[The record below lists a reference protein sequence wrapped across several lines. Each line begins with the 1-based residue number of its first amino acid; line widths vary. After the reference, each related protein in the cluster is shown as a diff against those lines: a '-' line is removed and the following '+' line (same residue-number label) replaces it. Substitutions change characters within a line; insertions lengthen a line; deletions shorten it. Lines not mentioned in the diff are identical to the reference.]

1 MSQFNNPYP
10 QQPYG
15 QKPLPMGSPYDA
27 GAPRGSS
34 GSKVL
39 LIVLGIVFG
48 LILLVVVACGA
59 LGLIASRT
67 VSSIGKEFEN
77 VIVNTLANE
86 AVQRYQDHEAVQ
98 QYIGEIRAYHFE
110 NPGFDLMNRP
120 VLRLVVEG
128 EKGNGTI
135 VFQRRSAR
143 LQKVMLEVDG
153 QTITLDDNPK
163 ELFEGEFEHSEF
175 EHSEFEHSE
184 FEHSDLDDGK
194 SHPNH
199 ESTGDESHGQE
210 SSGNEL
216 HGHESTSDESHGQE
230 SSGDELHGHE
240 STGAESSRGG
250 VHGSKID

>member
-1 MSQFNNPYP
+1 
-10 QQPYG
+10 
-15 QKPLPMGSPYDA
+15 MGSPYDA

-59 LGLIASRT
+59 LGFIASRT

-86 AVQRYQDHEAVQ
+86 AVQRYQDHETVQ
-98 QYIGEIRAYHFE
+98 QHIGEIRKYHFE

-163 ELFEGEFEHSEF
+163 ELFEGEFEHSDF
-175 EHSEFEHSE
+175 EHSDFEHSD

-199 ESTGDESHGQE
+199 ESTGDE
-210 SSGNEL
+210 L
-216 HGHESTSDESHGQE
+216 HGHESTSDETHGQE
-230 SSGDELHGHE
+230 SSGDELHGQE
-240 STGAESSRGG
+240 STSDETHGQESIGDEASRGDA
-250 VHGSKID
+250 HGSEIG